1 MLLVGPNCRIF
12 CSCNPGTAEAD
23 VLFGQKVGSF
33 CHDVGS
39 VLDAGAAAG
48 TVDGVHEV
56 FLVTPNCETQK
67 T

>member
-1 MLLVGPNCRIF
+1 MHQFKFVFVSHFTLHVW
-12 CSCNPGTAEAD
+12 
-23 VLFGQKVGSF
+23 
-33 CHDVGS
+33 HDVGS